1 MSDWLGEIKKR
12 MKGPMLSASMT
23 KGVRRDMNWLIS
35 EVERLLA
42 RLNDPQECNSGH
54 KDYPLT
60 LWDCPTCVQNR
71 LEAKDGKIERLQHG
85 LHDAEAI
92 GDFPTELRDRLF
104 LKESAEALQIL
115 VRDKDTTITKLQ
127 KAVETGRQNKIDR
140 CAETGCMCDL
150 RDTHC
155 WSYFDE
161 VLGFAEK
168 N

>member
-35 EVERLLA
+35 EVGRLREAVGAA
-42 RLNDPQECNSGH
+42 R
-54 KDYPLT
+54 
-60 LWDCPTCVQNR
+60 QNR
-71 LEAKDGKIERLQHG
+71 
-85 LHDAEAI
+85 
-92 GDFPTELRDRLF
+92 
-104 LKESAEALQIL
+104 
-115 VRDKDTTITKLQ
+115 
-127 KAVETGRQNKIDR
+127 IDR

-161 VLGFAEK
+161 VLGFVEK